1 MAGSLSRRAVMAGLA
16 LAART
21 PLRPRELPPVDVA
34 PVNAPYRL
42 RIVIFEMA
50 GADIPF
56 HSGLIVHAGAESLI
70 YDPAGVWT
78 PADQCRGD
86 SEVIHNVTP
95 ADEDSYLAR
104 DGIRYSVGG
113 WVVHLFDKAVTPDVA
128 RLALRRAAERPPSL
142 PLHCAYNVSS
152 LLAGLPGFEGIEP
165 HRVTA
170 RLLEQLLA
178 RDDLVYTLRDN
189 RRAQT
194 G

>member
-1 MAGSLSRRAVMAGLA
+1 MAGALSRRAVLAGLA
-16 LAART
+16 LTACT
-21 PLRPRELPPVDVA
+21 PLRHGELPPVDRA
-34 PVNAPYRL
+34 PVTARNRL

-56 HSGLIVHAGAESLI
+56 HAGLIVHAGAESLI

-86 SEVIHNVTP
+86 SEVIFDISP
-95 ADEDSYLAR
+95 ADEESYLAR
-104 DGIRYSVGG
+104 DGIHYSVGG
-113 WVVHLFDKAVTPDVA
+113 WVVHLFDKAVTEDVA

-142 PLHCAYNVSS
+142 PLHCAHNVSS

-165 HRVTA
+165 HRLTA
-170 RLLEQLLA
+170 RLLDQLLA

-189 RRAQT
+189 RGAQT

>member
-16 LAART
+16 LAACT
-21 PLRPRELPPVDVA
+21 PLRHGELPPVDVA

-86 SEVIHNVTP
+86 SEVIHNVTR

>member
-1 MAGSLSRRAVMAGLA
+1 MAGSLSRRAVMAGLT
-16 LAART
+16 LAACT
-21 PLRPRELPPVDVA
+21 PLRHGELPPVDVA

-142 PLHCAYNVSS
+142 PLHCAYTVSS
-152 LLAGLPGFEGIEP
+152 LRAGLPGFEGIEP